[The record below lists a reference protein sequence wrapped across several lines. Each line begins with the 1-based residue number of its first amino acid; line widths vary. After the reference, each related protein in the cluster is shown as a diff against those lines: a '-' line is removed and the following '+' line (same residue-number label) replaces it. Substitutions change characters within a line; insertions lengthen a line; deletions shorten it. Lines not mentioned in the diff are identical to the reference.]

1 MKKYGITYHSM
12 QLSLINKNSQMDSFE
27 VFLKSFALLP
37 VLMDFA
43 LISERVNMTSHILI
57 LSGNLNHVL
66 G

>member
-1 MKKYGITYHSM
+1 M